1 MGEVR
6 RGDESNEA
14 EAETNYFVAV
24 AGALTLPPITQPPV
38 APAKKQHVRVYVL
51 CISPGSRAQDP

>member
-24 AGALTLPPITQPPV
+24 AGALTLPPITHHPLGI
-38 APAKKQHVRVYVL
+38 ASTL
-51 CISPGSRAQDP
+51 